1 MKAGKS
7 YALPAVEARTTGGTY
22 RMLFQAISP
31 RRLHRASPAAGDGD
45 DYGAR
50 PSFDRQQNP
59 GEELPYRVELWNMS
73 GTSVDVVLAVT
84 ASPSIGYAAYYAA
97 TREHPNR
104 QITLRHKNSIIS
116 RWPGPGH

>member
-1 MKAGKS
+1 
-7 YALPAVEARTTGGTY
+7 
-22 RMLFQAISP
+22 MLAQVIAFGAP
-31 RRLHRASPAAGDGD
+31 LRAAPPNSDGD

-50 PSFDRQQNP
+50 PSFDRDQNP
-59 GEELPYRVELWNMS
+59 SEELPYKVELWNTN
-73 GTSVDVVLAVT
+73 GTSVDLILAVT